1 MLAWIISPLLRCS
14 IDYQPVRVRFSI
26 CIFLLPLC
34 TDDHTRPLCAGI
46 VNSAREEESSSSGI
60 TAIQSADRMTK
71 ARAKGASAF
80 GGINRSSLGL
90 FLVFHML
97 RASYSSFSHKI

>member
-34 TDDHTRPLCAGI
+34 NDDHTRPLCAGI
-46 VNSAREEESSSSGI
+46 ANPAREEESCSSGI

-71 ARAKGASAF
+71 VRVLKVLLHSE
-80 GGINRSSLGL
+80 
-90 FLVFHML
+90 V
-97 RASYSSFSHKI
+97 